1 MRPLLEGLGEEG
13 VGDTEDDGRRR
24 LAAGQLR
31 QLLEVGVVDGEE
43 GPVVAAVPQRPHQ
56 AGGTRGTV
64 EVTEGSGVT
73 HPPYRTPR
81 HISDCKVSAVQ
92 G

>member
-1 MRPLLEGLGEEG
+1 MRLTCGRRGLSYPQYVRPLLEGLGEER
-13 VGDTEDDGRRR
+13 VGDAEDDGRRR

-64 EVTEGSGVT
+64 EVTEG
-73 HPPYRTPR
+73 RR
-81 HISDCKVSAVQ
+81 A
-92 G
+92 